1 VIQIAAVIAAEAATL
16 PRALRDAADRIT
28 VAPGRILRL
37 PSLTHD
43 RAIMRSRLAARWKS
57 A

>member
-16 PRALRDAADRIT
+16 PRAPRDAADRIT
-28 VAPGRILRL
+28 VAPGRISRL
-37 PSLTHD
+37 PLLTSD